1 MYGSAIWAAQR
12 SGECLKA
19 FDLFSEMKSV
29 QCSPNAVAYN
39 GVISALCDHGNADRA
54 LAMYEEMKH
63 HGFMLSAGTSKRL
76 VAVIQSSEN
85 PDDRIELLV
94 RIVDRMNTR
103 ERTSRIGGALF
114 EALISAYGSQG
125 RFEEALRTYET
136 IIGRVDGPCLRAILL
151 ACGQASPAR
160 WLDAATILHTSDIV
174 EGTSGPGKIDQ
185 IALSNAIIACSK
197 ADQFEEGLNLLSLYG
212 IPDAERS
219 TLSPNLSVV
228 ALNALIAA
236 CGRGCR
242 PDLALAVFNEMQSKY
257 GLRPD
262 ARTYRSA
269 VIACNQAEHER
280 RYKRSSRR
288 DFDKNYRDDSTGDDD
303 DEDDDDELMVQWW
316 ECGLALLRRM
326 REENIKADVK
336 TLSSAISAC
345 EAAGEWQ
352 RALGVLQMILDD
364 SAGDPSVLNLY
375 CFNAAISAC
384 EKGGAWVEAL
394 ELYERMLD
402 NGGSVKPNFVTLS
415 SLVLALDRAG
425 QKELAQSKYDE
436 GRNLKIVNPWRW
448 TRNQFGESLSA
459 LDLHRFS
466 SAMAKAAL
474 RSTIDSYVN
483 GSGKKGGPMK
493 DLVIITGKGLNSMN
507 DPVLKA
513 TVVDLLQR
521 DYGLKCK
528 MDDSNQGRLIVGSE
542 ELREFVE
549 TKSWR

>member
-1 MYGSAIWAAQR
+1 
-12 SGECLKA
+12 
-19 FDLFSEMKSV
+19 
-29 QCSPNAVAYN
+29 
-39 GVISALCDHGNADRA
+39 
-54 LAMYEEMKH
+54 
-63 HGFMLSAGTSKRL
+63 
-76 VAVIQSSEN
+76 
-85 PDDRIELLV
+85 
-94 RIVDRMNTR
+94 
-103 ERTSRIGGALF
+103 
-114 EALISAYGSQG
+114 
-125 RFEEALRTYET
+125 
-136 IIGRVDGPCLRAILL
+136 
-151 ACGQASPAR
+151 
-160 WLDAATILHTSDIV
+160 
-174 EGTSGPGKIDQ
+174 
-185 IALSNAIIACSK
+185 
-197 ADQFEEGLNLLSLYG
+197 
-212 IPDAERS
+212 
-219 TLSPNLSVV
+219 
-228 ALNALIAA
+228 
-236 CGRGCR
+236 
-242 PDLALAVFNEMQSKY
+242 MQSKY

-459 LDLHRFS
+459 LVSFCFDVLVIPLNQLSLIGNSS
-466 SAMAKAAL
+466 SA
-474 RSTIDSYVN
+474 
-483 GSGKKGGPMK
+483 GSPSFFIGDGQSS
-493 DLVIITGKGLNSMN
+493 VT
-507 DPVLKA
+507 
-513 TVVDLLQR
+513 
-521 DYGLKCK
+521 
-528 MDDSNQGRLIVGSE
+528 
-542 ELREFVE
+542 
-549 TKSWR
+549 